1 MTKKFGF
8 TLAEVLIT
16 LAIIGVV
23 AALTIPS
30 VIVNNQS
37 LEFRTGLKKAVST
50 LNQAITMNLALD
62 NEGPGDIASSTLLMD
77 MFVKRMNVIRTT
89 DALPSTFSDGNMAF
103 YTADGMRYELKKSGN
118 MGFLKGEGRIAS
130 CTQKNPCGLVV
141 DVNGDKKPSPDSAGD
156 YKRTESAAGKVY
168 DVFPIMITDTGA
180 IPFGTVAQELMF
192 SK

>member
-30 VIVNNQS
+30 IIVNNQS

-62 NEGPGDIASSTLLMD
+62 NEGPGDIADPTLLMD
-77 MFVKRMNVIRTT
+77 MFERRMNVIRTT
-89 DALPSTFSDGNMAF
+89 DALTYSDGNMAF
-103 YTADGMRYELKKSGN
+103 YTADGMRYELSN
-118 MGFLKGEGRIAS
+118 TAMDFAGRAAS
-130 CTQKNPCGLVV
+130 CTSTSPCGMVV
-141 DVNGDKKPSPDSAGD
+141 DVNGDKKPSPDATNA
-156 YKRTESAAGKVY
+156 YKVTESASGKVY
-168 DVFPIMITDTGA
+168 DVFPILITDSGA
-180 IPFGTVAQELMF
+180 IPFGVVAQELMF
-192 SK
+192 AK